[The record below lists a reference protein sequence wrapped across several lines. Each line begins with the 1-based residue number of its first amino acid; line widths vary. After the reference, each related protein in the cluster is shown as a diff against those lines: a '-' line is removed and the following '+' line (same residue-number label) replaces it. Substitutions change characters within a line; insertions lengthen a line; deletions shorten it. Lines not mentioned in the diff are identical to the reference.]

1 MKRLSVIFLCLSCV
15 IGLCARGQWTEKQA
29 WQWQEK
35 MGVIKGFNEPYPAYP
50 GQTLDEML
58 SKASQL
64 GFNSVRFWVGGNT
77 AEQQI
82 QAIRDMINV
91 AQKYKMTVEPV
102 INYVCNQYE
111 KHKQK
116 GEALPLD
123 ECEKT
128 LRQIIRAFANDKQIA
143 FWDLWNEPRFEDKSV
158 TYEEM
163 DIIEKMVKW
172 CREENPVQPITSSI
186 IWATINKNN
195 KALKRTTQVEAM
207 MDIHNFHSYD
217 CALNFGKNIYDMLDY
232 LKSIGDRPMVATE
245 CLTRVNG
252 SGLPRTL
259 AAFAKYKVNFYIWG
273 LYINDRNWEARWGR
287 STYDPYDPM
296 FHNVLYSD
304 GDMYDAREIELIRK
318 YHFAKVGENV
328 DPGIEITDR
337 WSHERSWRWMVS
349 GPVKGLAFC
358 DTIPSVP
365 VGYNAVSIK
374 LNYNEWKNDTS
385 LFFRKTD
392 ELLMSADKKGLA
404 VMPVLLTD
412 DDANQ
417 AADELGRY
425 VGSVINRYYCDRRI
439 KAWELY
445 HLPGLKVNDTA
456 LLSKLITTVFRYAR
470 NQFANQPLTVTPLVG
485 LKPFSDNFDYWGAM
499 VHGRTAGWDK
509 LEYSGGSTPDLVYK
523 IWSLSDV
530 TSFATNMRTAETG
543 WLVSICYRFGRPIYC
558 TSWSA
563 PSQKDVKS
571 TLSRF
576 AESHVFWFSTAAVP
590 NDDLSTFCFRQ
601 TSTQRQVTEGM

>member
-1 MKRLSVIFLCLSCV
+1 
-15 IGLCARGQWTEKQA
+15 
-29 WQWQEK
+29 
-35 MGVIKGFNEPYPAYP
+35 
-50 GQTLDEML
+50 
-58 SKASQL
+58 
-64 GFNSVRFWVGGNT
+64 
-77 AEQQI
+77 
-82 QAIRDMINV
+82 
-91 AQKYKMTVEPV
+91 
-102 INYVCNQYE
+102 
-111 KHKQK
+111 
-116 GEALPLD
+116 
-123 ECEKT
+123 
-128 LRQIIRAFANDKQIA
+128 
-143 FWDLWNEPRFEDKSV
+143 
-158 TYEEM
+158 
-163 DIIEKMVKW
+163 
-172 CREENPVQPITSSI
+172 
-186 IWATINKNN
+186 
-195 KALKRTTQVEAM
+195 
-207 MDIHNFHSYD
+207 
-217 CALNFGKNIYDMLDY
+217 
-232 LKSIGDRPMVATE
+232 
-245 CLTRVNG
+245 
-252 SGLPRTL
+252 
-259 AAFAKYKVNFYIWG
+259 
-273 LYINDRNWEARWGR
+273 
-287 STYDPYDPM
+287 
-296 FHNVLYSD
+296 
-304 GDMYDAREIELIRK
+304 MYDAREIELIRK

-328 DPGIEITDR
+328 DQGIEITDR

-374 LNYNEWKNDTS
+374 LNYNEWKTDTS

-404 VMPVLLTD
+404 VMLVLLTD

-417 AADELGRY
+417 EADELGRY

-470 NQFANQPLTVTPLVG
+470 NQFANQPITVTPLVG
-485 LKPFSDNFDYWGAM
+485 VKPFSDNFDYWGAM

-509 LEYSGGSTPDLVYK
+509 LDYSGGSTPDLVYK